1 MKNKA
6 AFLDRD
12 GTIVKDQIYK
22 NDFNNIKF
30 LKNVKKGL
38 SKLIKL
44 NFILII
50 VTNQSGIARKIV
62 SKNKVNIFNQ
72 RLVEKLKEDN
82 ITISKVYTC
91 PQSVK
96 DKCLC
101 RKPRDKFALMAKK
114 KFNLNLKESIVIGD
128 KISDKLFGKKYKI
141 KGFLVNK
148 KQDIYEIAKKITK
161 KS

>member
-30 LKNVKKGL
+30 LKNAKKGL

-44 NFILII
+44 NFKLII

-62 SKNKVNIFNQ
+62 SKNKVNIFNK
-72 RLVEKLKEDN
+72 RLVEKLKENN

-91 PQSVK
+91 PHSVK

-148 KQDIYEIAKKITK
+148 KQDIYEIAKKIK
-161 KS
+161 KNS

>member
-44 NFILII
+44 NFKLII

-91 PQSVK
+91 PHSVK

>member
-12 GTIVKDQIYK
+12 GTIVKDQVYK

-30 LKNVKKGL
+30 LKNAKKGL

-44 NFILII
+44 NFKLII
-50 VTNQSGIARKIV
+50 VTNQSGIAQKIV
-62 SKNKVNIFNQ
+62 SKNKVNIFNK
-72 RLVEKLKEDN
+72 RLVQKLKKNN

-91 PQSVK
+91 PHSVK

-101 RKPRDKFALMAKK
+101 RKPRGKFALMAKK
-114 KFNLNLKESIVIGD
+114 KFNLNLKESIVIGN

-148 KQDIYEIAKKITK
+148 KIDIYEIAKKIK
-161 KS
+161 KNS

>member
-91 PQSVK
+91 PHSVK

-114 KFNLNLKESIVIGD
+114 NL
-128 KISDKLFGKKYKI
+128 
-141 KGFLVNK
+141 
-148 KQDIYEIAKKITK
+148 T
-161 KS
+161 

>member
-91 PQSVK
+91 PHSVK

>member
-44 NFILII
+44 NFKLII

-91 PQSVK
+91 PHSVK
-96 DKCLC
+96 
-101 RKPRDKFALMAKK
+101 
-114 KFNLNLKESIVIGD
+114 
-128 KISDKLFGKKYKI
+128 GK
-141 KGFLVNK
+141 
-148 KQDIYEIAKKITK
+148 
-161 KS
+161 